1 MSTEPTPQGR
11 PAALRDLSPD
21 AFAVL
26 TWLNRLARALKVFRL
41 YRGDNPLV
49 VQTQERLVGE
59 LDQLLEKLGG
69 IEFRFTPSE
78 IWFRDERIVR
88 TGDNTSV
95 DGLGASALDP
105 MPFLFYRD
113 GIRRMSIQPQVSRA
127 EMAVLFEALKTV
139 GSGPMSNDDLVT
151 LLWQANLTRIQVDS
165 VPYEQTI
172 FLSSRHLRRQRGGG
186 AHTQTFAAT
195 PKGEELRADLGQIGV
210 QGLHKDTF
218 DDWAMAEGAIDVEAA
233 FAKLIPSAE
242 RFRDYLVAEWVAEN
256 SFPWTIHV
264 PDLMRG
270 ILRQV
275 PGEEGRS
282 AVAHSVGTWLAG
294 SIQSGE
300 WPQAEAA
307 LELLREV
314 DPGLGLARAELETL
328 LDALDWV
335 SIVERLD
342 EAPGEDLHRFANLAV
357 GLGASAV
364 DLLCTVLAYATRSR
378 TRAAATTALSFLCQ
392 DDPELLE
399 PYLEDARWFL
409 VRNVVFVLGQIG
421 GPRVIE
427 LLRIAAQH
435 PEPRVRRQVVHS
447 LGNVPRLERMP
458 ILLTQLDTRDPQLL
472 AATLQ
477 LLTRE
482 KDALVARALLDQIES
497 PAFET
502 RSEANRRAMFSALAE
517 VADDT
522 VLPALEAQ
530 LHKGGWF
537 ARKTLER
544 SATARTL
551 HRIGSER
558 ALALLEA
565 GLRSKSEAVRAAC
578 LEAMSARG
586 TL

>member
-1 MSTEPTPQGR
+1 MRS
-11 PAALRDLSPD
+11 
-21 AFAVL
+21 
-26 TWLNRLARALKVFRL
+26 
-41 YRGDNPLV
+41 GD
-49 VQTQERLVGE
+49 T
-59 LDQLLEKLGG
+59 
-69 IEFRFTPSE
+69 I
-78 IWFRDERIVR
+78 
-88 TGDNTSV
+88 SV
-95 DGLGASALDP
+95 DGLGAAALDP
-105 MPFLFYRD
+105 LPFLFYRD
-113 GIRRMSIQPQVSRA
+113 GIRRMTIQPQVTRA
-127 EMAVLFEALKTV
+127 ELGVLLEALKIV
-139 GSGPMSNDDLVT
+139 GGGPMSNDDLVT

-172 FLSSRHLRRQRGGG
+172 FLSSRHLRRRRGGG
-186 AHTQTFAAT
+186 AHTQTFAVA
-195 PKGEELRADLGQIGV
+195 PAGDEIRADLGQLGV

-218 DDWAMAEGAIDVEAA
+218 DDWTMAEGPIEVEGAY
-233 FAKLIPSAE
+233 AKLLPSAE
-242 RFRDYLVAEWVAEN
+242 RFREYLVAEWVAEN
-256 SFPWTIHV
+256 SFPWTIHI

-270 ILRQV
+270 ILKQV
-275 PGEEGRS
+275 PGEEGRA

-294 SIQSGE
+294 AIQTGE
-300 WPQAEAA
+300 WLQAEAA
-307 LELLREV
+307 LALLREV
-314 DPGLGLARAELETL
+314 DPNLELARAELETL

-335 SIVERLD
+335 AIVERLD
-342 EAPGEDLHRFANLAV
+342 ESPGEDLHRFANLAV
-357 GLGASAV
+357 GLGSTAV
-364 DLLCTVLAYATRSR
+364 DPLCTVLAYATRSR
-378 TRAAATTALSFLCQ
+378 TRAGATTALSFLCQ
-392 DDPELLE
+392 DQPELLE

-409 VRNVVFVLGQIG
+409 VRNMVFVLGQIG

-427 LLRIAAQH
+427 LLRIASNH
-435 PEPRVRRQVVHS
+435 PEPRVRRQVVHA

-458 ILLTQLDTRDPQLL
+458 ILLAQLDTRDPQLL

-477 LLTRE
+477 LLTRD

-497 PAFET
+497 PSFEA
-502 RSEANRRAMFSALAE
+502 RSEGNRRAMFSALAE

-551 HRIGSER
+551 QRIGSER

-586 TL
+586 TT